1 MIIVKKE
8 IIRFSEYELGWLD
21 MTVKLM
27 ENIANN
33 ATDPNLVKSAQT
45 VCYALGEIYNH
56 YEKEE

>member
-8 IIRFSEYELGWLD
+8 TICFSEYELQCID

-27 ENIANN
+27 ENISNN
-33 ATDPNLVKSAQT
+33 ATNPDLVKSAQA
-45 VCYALGEIYNH
+45 VYYALGEIYNH